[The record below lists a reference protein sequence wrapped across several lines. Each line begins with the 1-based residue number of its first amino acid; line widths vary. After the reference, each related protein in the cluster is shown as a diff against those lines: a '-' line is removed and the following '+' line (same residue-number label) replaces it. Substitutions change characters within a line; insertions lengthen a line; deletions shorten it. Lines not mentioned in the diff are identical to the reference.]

1 VCGCWPLLGRAEGL
15 LEVYDLAK
23 NNDPDI
29 QAARAAL
36 SLATA
41 RVPEARAAL
50 LPQLSATGSNE
61 HDHEDTVFSGSPPE
75 IRKFRQY
82 TWNVQLTQPLIQFD
96 ALFGYREASA
106 LAEQAQ
112 AQYLEST
119 QDLILRTAQAYFDVL
134 LATDAVDAARRQEAA
149 ASEQLAVADKGF
161 RTGTQAVTD
170 AYEARAKAA
179 SAKSQRIAAQND
191 LSKARVELEKITGV
205 PVGELWPLRPDAALP
220 AVIPASVAPWA
231 ERAGSASPTVLAGKA
246 AVAAANED
254 VRKSRSDHLP
264 TLGVVASYGG
274 NYSGA
279 STTTPFDYSS
289 FSKGT
294 QAGLQLSV
302 PLYSGGGIDA
312 KVSEAI
318 ASREKAEA
326 ELEGARRKAIADA
339 KEAFSAVESGLAQV
353 EALNVA
359 LESGEKAVTGNERG
373 YRLGIR
379 INSDVLTA
387 QQDLYATRRDLSKA
401 RIGTIIE
408 GLKLKAAA
416 GSLSEAD
423 LFALDRLMHAR
434 PVDDQSDR
442 DDSSPASR
450 TQ

>member
-1 VCGCWPLLGRAEGL
+1 
-15 LEVYDLAK
+15 
-23 NNDPDI
+23 
-29 QAARAAL
+29 
-36 SLATA
+36 
-41 RVPEARAAL
+41 
-50 LPQLSATGSNE
+50 
-61 HDHEDTVFSGSPPE
+61 
-75 IRKFRQY
+75 
-82 TWNVQLTQPLIQFD
+82 
-96 ALFGYREASA
+96 
-106 LAEQAQ
+106 
-112 AQYLEST
+112 
-119 QDLILRTAQAYFDVL
+119 
-134 LATDAVDAARRQEAA
+134 
-149 ASEQLAVADKGF
+149 
-161 RTGTQAVTD
+161 
-170 AYEARAKAA
+170 
-179 SAKSQRIAAQND
+179 
-191 LSKARVELEKITGV
+191 
-205 PVGELWPLRPDAALP
+205 
-220 AVIPASVAPWA
+220 
-231 ERAGSASPTVLAGKA
+231 
-246 AVAAANED
+246 VAAANED

-264 TLGVVASYGG
+264 TLSVVASYGG

-408 GLKLKAAA
+408 GLKLKAAS

-434 PVDDQSDR
+434 PVDDQRDR
-442 DDSSPASR
+442 DDSSPTSR